1 MRFLYIA
8 PRYHTNQI
16 PIMKGLTENGHEVCF
31 ISHYAGKIEDYT
43 YVTPV
48 VAGYSRLFLIF
59 EKLYVKLR
67 KNDSRAGDMK
77 LKAGFPPAG
86 KIRRLTKEFG
96 PDVII
101 IRERSVYSIF
111 AYLSVKGCNCPKILY
126 NQSPYYEKEIKNDLP
141 HRLVKAL
148 LPKVRM
154 TPVLGRKDEKAV
166 IEEGSVFV
174 PFVMEPELS
183 PLQKIWF
190 DNDKIH
196 LFCVGKYEKRKNIRM
211 LVEVFSVLADK
222 YPVELTV
229 AGECVSE
236 FQIKYRQ
243 ELLDF
248 LKQHK
253 LEDRVKLMKNLSR
266 EQMREQYMRTD
277 LFVLPSTKEPASIS
291 QLEAMAFS
299 LPVIC
304 SDTNGSACY
313 VKDGKNGRLF
323 KDNSGQELLQA
334 VEELTVNRDMLM
346 KMGEESY
353 RIIQE
358 ECSFQK
364 YYEGILS
371 CMGME
376 KKRETESKES
386 HL

>member
-16 PIMKGLTENGHEVCF
+16 PIMKGLKENGHEVCF
-31 ISHYAGKIEDYT
+31 ISHYTGKIEDYT
-43 YVTPV
+43 YVQPV
-48 VAGYSRLFLIF
+48 VAGYSKLFLVF
-59 EKLYVKLR
+59 EKLYVKVLKR
-67 KNDSRAGDMK
+67 NDSKAGNMK
-77 LKAGFPPAG
+77 LKAGFPPVG
-86 KIRRLTKEFG
+86 KIRRLSEEFN

-111 AYLSVKGCNCPKILY
+111 AYLAVKNFNCPKILY

-141 HRLVKAL
+141 HRIVKAL

-154 TPVLGRKDEKAV
+154 TPVLGRKDEKAAV
-166 IEEGSVFV
+166 EEGSVFV
-174 PFVMEPELS
+174 PFVMEPELEPS
-183 PLQKIWF
+183 QKNWF
-190 DNDKIH
+190 DNNRIH
-196 LFCVGKYEKRKNIRM
+196 LFCVGKYEKRKNIRL
-211 LVEVFSVLADK
+211 LVEVFSLLAEK

-229 AGECVSE
+229 AGECSSE

-243 ELLDF
+243 ELLDY

-253 LEDRVKLMKNLSR
+253 LESRVSLLENLSR
-266 EQMREQYMRTD
+266 EQMKEQYMRAD

-313 VKDGKNGRLF
+313 VKDGINGRLF
-323 KDNSGQELLQA
+323 RDNEKQELFQ
-334 VEELTVNRDMLM
+334 VIEELTASRDKLV
-346 KMGEESY
+346 KMGEKSFH
-353 RIIQE
+353 IIQE

-371 CMGME
+371 CMDME
-376 KKRETESKES
+376 GKQQ
-386 HL
+386 

>member
-16 PIMKGLTENGHEVCF
+16 PIMKGLKENGHDVCF

-43 YVTPV
+43 YVAPV
-48 VAGYSRLFLIF
+48 VAGYSRLFLAF
-59 EKLYVKLR
+59 EKL
-67 KNDSRAGDMK
+67 AGKAGNMK
-77 LKAGFPPAG
+77 LKFGFPPAG
-86 KIRRLTKEFG
+86 IIRRLAKEFN

-111 AYLSVKGCNCPKILY
+111 AYLAVKNLNCRKILY

-141 HRLVKAL
+141 HKVVKAL

-154 TPVLGRKDEKAV
+154 TPVLGKKDGKTV
-166 IEEGSVFV
+166 VEEGSVFV
-174 PFVMEPELS
+174 PFVMEPELA
-183 PLQKIWF
+183 PLQKTWF
-190 DNDKIH
+190 ENGRIH

-211 LVEVFSVLADK
+211 LLEVFSLLSDK
-222 YPVELTV
+222 YPIELTV
-229 AGECVSE
+229 AGECSDE
-236 FQIKYRQ
+236 FKINYKQ
-243 ELLDF
+243 ELKDF
-248 LKQHK
+248 IKQHK
-253 LEDRVKLMKNLSR
+253 LEEKVMLLENLSR
-266 EQMREQYMRTD
+266 EQMKELYRKTD

-313 VKDGKNGRLF
+313 VRDGKNGRLF
-323 KDNSGQELLQA
+323 RDNDEQELRK
-334 VEELTVNRDMLM
+334 VIEELLVNRDLLI

-364 YYEGILS
+364 YYEGILK
-371 CMGME
+371 CMDME
-376 KKRETESKES
+376 KEILR
-386 HL
+386 